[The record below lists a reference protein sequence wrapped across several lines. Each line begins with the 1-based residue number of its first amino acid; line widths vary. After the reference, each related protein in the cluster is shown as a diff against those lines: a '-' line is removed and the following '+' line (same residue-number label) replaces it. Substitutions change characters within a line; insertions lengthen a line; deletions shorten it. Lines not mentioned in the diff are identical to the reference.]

1 MELISPTSPEE
12 LAAALAQASAA
23 ARPVVPL
30 GAGIHQHL
38 VAPPPPDALR
48 LGTTALDRVLEHVP
62 ADLTLTVQAGARLGQ
77 VQAVLAG
84 HGQWL
89 PWDPPGGA
97 AATIGGLLACG
108 LAGPL
113 RQAYGTPRDWVLGAR
128 IALADGTLVKSGGK
142 VVKNVAGY
150 DLHKLHIGAYG
161 TLGVI
166 VEVTFKLAPQPA
178 AWRTLL
184 AESADL
190 TGALELAARLAATP
204 LAPASV
210 VVCGGGAHYRV
221 AVRFG
226 GVPAAVARQG
236 QYAAGL
242 GATALADA
250 AAAALWQ
257 SLSDFGTPPDARPLV
272 RLGIAPQQRDAYHA
286 AIDALGAHDGVYQP
300 TIGAAR
306 MLCADLAGLAA
317 ARAIVEPLGG
327 AVVVEHGA
335 GDAPRWGAARD
346 SMRLMRAL
354 RRRLDPAGVLN
365 PGRAFVD

>member
-23 ARPVVPL
+23 ARPVVPF
-30 GAGIHQHL
+30 GAGCHQHL

-48 LGTTALDRVLEHVP
+48 LDTTALDRVLEHVP

-77 VQAVLAG
+77 VQSMLAN

-113 RQAYGTPRDWVLGAR
+113 RQAHGTPRDWVLGAR

-190 TGALELAARLAATP
+190 AGALELAARLATPP
-204 LAPASV
+204 LAPTSV

-221 AVRFG
+221 VVRFS

-236 QYAAGL
+236 
-242 GATALADA
+242 
-250 AAAALWQ
+250 
-257 SLSDFGTPPDARPLV
+257 R
-272 RLGIAPQQRDAYHA
+272 HA
-286 AIDALGAHDGVYQP
+286 AELGVADGDELEV
-300 TIGAAR
+300 
-306 MLCADLAGLAA
+306 DN
-317 ARAIVEPLGG
+317 VE
-327 AVVVEHGA
+327 
-335 GDAPRWGAARD
+335 
-346 SMRLMRAL
+346 
-354 RRRLDPAGVLN
+354 AGVTAHVLVK
-365 PGRAFVD
+365 FT